1 MIRLGITNY
10 HLISTEKQKK
20 YQHYHQGKLKIKQ
33 KRLKSKEKKQINALE
48 NRVKKNFLDTDKK
61 SVSSLFSKDF
71 LKENCRNGK

>member
-20 YQHYHQGKLKIKQ
+20 YHYYHQGKLRIKQ

-48 NRVKKNFLDTDKK
+48 NRFKKNFLDTGKK

>member
-48 NRVKKNFLDTDKK
+48 NRVKKNFLDTGKNQ
-61 SVSSLFSKDF
+61 SLLCFQKIF
-71 LKENCRNGK
+71 

>member
-48 NRVKKNFLDTDKK
+48 NRVKKNFLDTGKNQ
-61 SVSSLFSKDF
+61 SLLCFVFKRFSK
-71 LKENCRNGK
+71 GKL